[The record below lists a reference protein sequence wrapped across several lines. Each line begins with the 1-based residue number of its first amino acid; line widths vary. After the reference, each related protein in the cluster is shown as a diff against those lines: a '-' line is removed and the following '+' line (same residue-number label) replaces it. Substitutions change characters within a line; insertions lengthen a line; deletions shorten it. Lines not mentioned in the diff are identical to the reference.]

1 MAEEGI
7 SQEGTTVGEASSLE
21 DTDLEGA
28 VGKDCIAI
36 TMVGTALEVGTL
48 QELGIAPKEH
58 RTAAEE
64 GNSQEVSSHVRQ
76 ASEASKRLEQEA
88 AVQGSNLEGLNTQAN
103 HTKA

>member
-21 DTDLEGA
+21 DTDLEVA

-36 TMVGTALEVGTL
+36 TMVDTALVVGTL

-58 RTAAEE
+58 RTVVEE

-76 ASEASKRLEQEA
+76 ASEASKRLKQEA
-88 AVQGSNLEGLNTQAN
+88 AGQGSNLEELNT
-103 HTKA
+103 